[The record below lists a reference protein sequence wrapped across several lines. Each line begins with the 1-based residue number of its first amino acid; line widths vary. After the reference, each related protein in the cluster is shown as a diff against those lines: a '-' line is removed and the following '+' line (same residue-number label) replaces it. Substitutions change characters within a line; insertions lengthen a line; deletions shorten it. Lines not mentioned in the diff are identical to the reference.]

1 MGQIDKNLKNELFKV
16 AIDYIYK
23 EHLVG
28 SQGELAEKIGISA
41 SALSRIMNDKKF
53 VGDDTLRKMNEAFGG
68 IFNMAYFRGEDPH
81 CMLMEDLAYYKQH
94 PEERLV
100 FDKPQEVAPT
110 PQQQE
115 MPDYVQRLFEEAVRM
130 STRNELL
137 ERQCEKLIGELREA
151 KSDNDTFIE
160 ELQKSKEFN
169 DTLAAELKISRTQN
183 ENLITELRETRKE
196 NTSLTSKLESALDG
210 IEEMK
215 NQLAMMMGQ
224 YATPQQSPFPMTV
237 NDDGSNQFVI
247 HDVIGPDGKSKKK
260 SVDQLYAIVPQG
272 LIRGGRPIITDEL
285 MKEALKAF
293 KQPKKK

>member
-1 MGQIDKNLKNELFKV
+1 MGQIDKNMKNELFKV

-110 PQQQE
+110 PQQPA
-115 MPDYVQRLFEEAVRM
+115 MPDYVQKLFDEAVRM

-137 ERQCEKLIGELREA
+137 ERQCEKLIGELRDSKE
-151 KSDNDTFIE
+151 KNETFLS
-160 ELQKSKEFN
+160 ELRKSKEYN
-169 DTLAAELKISRTQN
+169 DALVADLVISRKQN
-183 ENLITELRETRKE
+183 DALITELRETRKE
-196 NTSLTSKLESALDG
+196 NKTLTTKLEAALDG
-210 IEEMK
+210 IESMK
-215 NQLAMMMGQ
+215 NQVSMLVSSYSVVA
-224 YATPQQSPFPMTV
+224 PPSPTFV
-237 NDDGSNQFVI
+237 NDVPGTIEPVIKIPIPNIIAGRGAHYAGVVPEGLIRGHQFVA
-247 HDVIGPDGKSKKK
+247 DEVVKKALKEMNKAKSKKK
-260 SVDQLYAIVPQG
+260 
-272 LIRGGRPIITDEL
+272 
-285 MKEALKAF
+285 K
-293 KQPKKK
+293 